1 MKVFDFLFLVNEI
14 EEKGYNGDSGE
25 TALLAHDEDIE
36 KVMCHLKK
44 VIIITSAHTQS
55 LTYLEKVY
63 QYKEVWPEAK
73 IHEAYQQASGSWD
86 DTIDILTQES

>member
-1 MKVFDFLFLVNEI
+1 MSSQKSNHHHFH
-14 EEKGYNGDSGE
+14 
-25 TALLAHDEDIE
+25 T
-36 KVMCHLKK
+36 
-44 VIIITSAHTQS
+44 HTQS